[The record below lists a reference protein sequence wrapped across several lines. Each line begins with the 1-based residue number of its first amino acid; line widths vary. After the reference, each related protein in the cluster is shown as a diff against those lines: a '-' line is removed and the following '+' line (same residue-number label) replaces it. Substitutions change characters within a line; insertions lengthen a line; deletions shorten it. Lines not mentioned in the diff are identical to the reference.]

1 MKEGMLMSEYLNEE
15 FIDFNNDASATSFG
29 WDFQVNAGIYLFLYY
44 IQDATDIKIESKL
57 QDIEITLKDNNKV
70 FAQAKS
76 AQDYTVVKDQKEKF
90 KDAIISLSRN
100 NYVNNKL
107 VYISNIP
114 DTFKRFECYTNN
126 RVISY
131 DDCLDGMK
139 KEIDK
144 TISAIEKSIT
154 KKITTQTDKQKID
167 TLERLKQK
175 VKTFHKENL
184 YICTIRDYYGDGD
197 SRYITISDKI
207 LSFLVN
213 TVGLDRDDAI
223 SIKEKLLEHW
233 QLTFGHDSTIK
244 DKDFN
249 ERVKKNRFMWPIIA
263 YLIDGSLPDIADS
276 LSFVLDESTKRHAE
290 RILQSNNSCY
300 HERFEFTNKV
310 LQSYTRFK
318 KELIGQSV
326 NNPEI
331 EFLRKYGKD
340 FEDEFKSLCKDD
352 TELQEYLTKIFLY
365 RIITNHKNV
374 KKVYS
379 KVGVKV

>member
-1 MKEGMLMSEYLNEE
+1 MSEYLNEE
-15 FIDFNNDASATSFG
+15 FCDFNNDASATSFG

-57 QDIEITLKDNNKV
+57 QDIEITLNDNSKV

-76 AQDYTVVKDQKEKF
+76 AQDYTAISDQKEKF

-100 NYVNNKL
+100 NYKGNKL
-107 VYISNIP
+107 LYISNIP
-114 DTFKRFECYTNN
+114 NTFKQYDNCFNN
-126 RVISY
+126 NVISY
-131 DDCLDGMK
+131 TECLKGMK
-139 KEIDK
+139 DEIDK
-144 TISAIEKSIT
+144 TISAIDKSLTYKISKEKDNNKS
-154 KKITTQTDKQKID
+154 KKLEQLKNKID
-167 TLERLKQK
+167 D
-175 VKTFHKENL
+175 FHKENL
-184 YICTIRDYYGDGD
+184 YISTIHPYYGPENTRYTIIGD
-197 SRYITISDKI
+197 QII
-207 LSFLVN
+207 SFLVN
-213 TVGLDRDDAI
+213 TIGLDRDDAT
-223 SIKEKLLEHW
+223 SIKQKLLEHW

-249 ERVKKNRFMWPIIA
+249 GRIKKNEFVWPVIA
-263 YLIDGSLPDIADS
+263 YLVDGRLPDIADS
-276 LSFVLDESTKRHAE
+276 LNFVLDESTKRHAE
-290 RILQSNNSCY
+290 RILQSNNSYY

-340 FEDEFKSLCKDD
+340 FEDEFKKISKDD

-365 RIITNHKNV
+365 RIIINHRNV
-374 KKVYS
+374 NKVYS